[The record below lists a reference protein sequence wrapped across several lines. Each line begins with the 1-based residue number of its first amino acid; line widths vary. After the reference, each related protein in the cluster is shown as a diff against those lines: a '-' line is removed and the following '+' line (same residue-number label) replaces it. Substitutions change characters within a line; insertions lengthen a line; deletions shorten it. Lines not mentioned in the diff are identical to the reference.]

1 MNGCPVFPEDQR
13 LVKVIMLSGAVGE
26 PQQEYIPMQFNL
38 LTKLRQMSSLKN

>member
-26 PQQEYIPMQFNL
+26 IDIQLFMLNNANFC
-38 LTKLRQMSSLKN
+38 